1 MAISEIVGFGAFV
14 LAYGYIIARYLPP
27 RHYVLTNLL
36 TAAGSLL
43 YALTVGASWSD
54 LGLAPSRWLSGLLV
68 GLLISVPILLIIIGV
83 ASIPVFRGLFTH
95 EPARHS
101 SSRMTLFELTVRIPF
116 GTALSE
122 EVLFRSVLLGLLLSV
137 YSNDVA
143 VPVSAILFGLWHVM
157 PTLENLRRN
166 DSFNEFI
173 KEQRHRRIASFLLT
187 IFITILAGVGFG
199 CLRLW
204 TGSVVTPWIVHTCI
218 NSVAVL
224 SGFVVLKINGK

>member
-1 MAISEIVGFGAFV
+1 MVTSEIIGFGAFV

-43 YALTVGASWSD
+43 YALAVGASWSD
-54 LGLAPSRWLSGLLV
+54 LGLAPSKWPGGLLV
-68 GLLISVPILLIIIGV
+68 GLLISLPILLVIVGV
-83 ASIPVFRGLFTH
+83 ASIPLFRGLFTH
-95 EPARHS
+95 EPARHN

-122 EVLFRSVLLGLLLSV
+122 EVLFRSVLLGLLLSA
-137 YSNDVA
+137 YSTGWA
-143 VPVSAILFGLWHVM
+143 VGVSAILFGLWHVV

-187 IFITILAGVGFG
+187 IIVTMLAGAGFG
-199 CLRLW
+199 YLRLW
-204 TGSVVTPWIVHTCI
+204 TGSVITPWIVHACI

-224 SGFVVLKINGK
+224 SGFVVLKMNGK